1 MGLYKDYSQ
10 QKLFTGTALQNR
22 LNGVREH
29 AMFGVILAG
38 NATNILTGIGDLLA
52 GGDKSS
58 NDVIGS
64 ANTQEETED
73 ITQDNHTMADFRTAY
88 DAFIK
93 SPTTDNAK
101 KLKNLYDDTKGKGA
115 FKSYAKLYESHKK
128 EIDDALQKKNA

>member
-1 MGLYKDYSQ
+1 MGYVENSQ

-22 LNGVREH
+22 LNGVKEH
-29 AMFGVILAG
+29 KMLGVLLAG
-38 NATNILTGIGDLLA
+38 NATNIVTGIGDLLG

-58 NDVIGS
+58 NDIIGS